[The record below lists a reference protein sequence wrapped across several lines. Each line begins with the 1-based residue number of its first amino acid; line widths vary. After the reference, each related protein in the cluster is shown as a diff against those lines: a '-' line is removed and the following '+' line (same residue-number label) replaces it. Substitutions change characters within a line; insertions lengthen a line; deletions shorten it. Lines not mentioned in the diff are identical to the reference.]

1 MSVAEFEARFA
12 DSDTRA
18 ELLRGKVVVMSPTTP
33 LHGIYTIRVA
43 LPVAQFVEERGLGVV
58 FSAETGFVIQH
69 ADGTESVLAPDM
81 AYIAAER
88 IPDALPEGFWRIP
101 PDLVVGIRSR
111 SESQREVA
119 QKTAMWL
126 EAGVQLVWNVDP
138 YRQLVS
144 VHRANGTAQTLR
156 LDDTLS
162 GEDVLPGFEL
172 PLRRIFRPVRS
183 L

>member
-1 MSVAEFEARFA
+1 MSAAEFEARFA
-12 DSDTRA
+12 NSETRA
-18 ELLRGKVVVMSPTTP
+18 ELLRSEVITMSPTTA
-33 LHGIYTIRVA
+33 LHGILTIRVS
-43 LPVAQFVEERGLGVV
+43 LPVAQFVEERRLGVV
-58 FSAETGFVIQH
+58 LGAETGFVIQH

-101 PDLVVGIRSR
+101 PDLVVEIRSR

-126 EAGVQLVWNVDP
+126 EAGVRLVWNVDP

-144 VHRANGTAQTLR
+144 VHRADGTEQPLR
-156 LDDTLS
+156 IDDTLS

-172 PLRRIFRPVRS
+172 SLRRIFRPVRS